1 MSGFVLVH
9 GAFRGGW
16 AWDRVARRLREAGH
30 TVATRDVVAAE
41 ALASRAAMRLDDLIR
56 PIVVAVDRV
65 SADTDAPVTLA
76 GHSLGGFLARVAAE
90 DCADRLSE
98 LVYLDAPVPADGDR
112 AYGFPGRDAPP
123 PELPPDAWA
132 EAPPVTE
139 GEYLSAQ
146 DAAWINERLRPEPV
160 APSLEMARLVSDA
173 AAAVPTR
180 YLFFTATPDFMP
192 CTVTRERLDSEGVS
206 YDRIDAGHDGIVTAP
221 DAVAAWL
228 TRPRD

>member
-1 MSGFVLVH
+1 V
-9 GAFRGGW
+9 
-16 AWDRVARRLREAGH
+16 
-30 TVATRDVVAAE
+30 VATPDVVAAD
-41 ALASRAAMRLDDLIR
+41 ALASRAAIRLGDLIR

-65 SADTDAPVTLA
+65 SADTDAPVALA

-123 PELPPDAWA
+123 PGLPPDAWV

-139 GEYLSAQ
+139 SEYLSAP

-160 APSLEMARLVSDA
+160 APSTEAVRLVSEA
-173 AAAVPTR
+173 AAVVPTR
-180 YLFFTATPDFMP
+180 YLFFTATPEFMP
-192 CTVTRERLDSEGVS
+192 CTVTRERLDAEGVS

-221 DAVAAWL
+221 TEVAAWL